1 MRGFPVS
8 QQKVTGTVIQV
19 PSSISTTAVWLGLF
33 NLNWPSLIILYNMC
47 SLQCSTFSLS
57 SSTRLSWIVGYR
69 SFFVQV
75 PSLSQTRNRMS
86 GFSFNSQKTIQRL
99 CQGCFKAALFTE
111 TGSSQKPQPLYFT
124 EPLNLLA

>member
-33 NLNWPSLIILYNMC
+33 NLNWPSLIILYNMHN
-47 SLQCSTFSLS
+47 LQCSTFSLS
-57 SSTRLSWIVGYR
+57 SSTRLSWIVGCR

-75 PSLSQTRNRMS
+75 PSLA
-86 GFSFNSQKTIQRL
+86 RL
-99 CQGCFKAALFTE
+99 E
-111 TGSSQKPQPLYFT
+111 TGCLVLASIPRERSRDSAKVALRQPYSLKQALHRNPNHYTF
-124 EPLNLLA
+124 LSH